1 MPGSRK
7 QNNRASALNTEC
19 AIKRKMFLAGNIER
33 SVLHL
38 DMDTFFVSVERL
50 KNNMLFDKPVII
62 GGMSDRGVVSS
73 CSYEA
78 RKYGV
83 NSAMPVKMARNLC
96 PDAIFI
102 RGDMEMYSKYSH
114 MVTEIIAER
123 SPLYEKSSIDEHYID
138 LTGMDRFFGCY
149 KWSHELR
156 QHIIKETG
164 LPISIGL
171 SVNKTVSKI
180 ATGEAKPN
188 GEMEVKKEIVLPFLD
203 PLSISK
209 IPMIG
214 QKTYHTLRSMGIAT
228 IYTLRNIPAEMIESL
243 MGKNGIEIWKRANG
257 IDSNPV
263 IHYSEQKSISTEH
276 TFEKDTTDLVRLN
289 QILARMVEKI
299 AWELRKQQKL
309 ASCVTVK
316 IRYSN
321 FDTHTLQ
328 KRIPYTSFDHVL
340 TDVAKELFGRLYQR
354 RMLIRLIGVRFSHMV
369 RGVQQLDMFDDTP
382 EKVSLYMTIDNI
394 RKRFGRDA
402 VRRAVGVM
410 TVRERE
416 EKAFKQLEN
425 SLKEHKMME
434 ERLKGYMMY
443 GF

>member
-1 MPGSRK
+1 
-7 QNNRASALNTEC
+7 
-19 AIKRKMFLAGNIER
+19 MFIAGNIER
-33 SVLHL
+33 TVLHL
-38 DMDTFFVSVERL
+38 DLDTFFVSVERL
-50 KNNMLFDKPVII
+50 KNNRLNGKPVII

-83 NSAMPVKMARNLC
+83 NSAMPMKMARLMC
-96 PDAIFI
+96 PDAIII
-102 RGDMEMYSKYSH
+102 RGDMELYSNYSH
-114 MVTEIIAER
+114 IVTEIIAGQ

-138 LTGMDRFFGCY
+138 LTGMDRFYGCR

-156 QHIIKETG
+156 HRIIKETG
-164 LPISIGL
+164 LPISAGL

-188 GEMEVKKEIVLPFLD
+188 GEIEVKKEIVLPFLD

-214 QKTYHTLRSMGIAT
+214 QRTYHTLHSMGIAT
-228 IYTLRNIPAEMIESL
+228 IYTLRNIPAEMLEKL
-243 MGKNGIEIWKRANG
+243 MGRNGIEIWKKANG
-257 IDSNPV
+257 IDSTPV
-263 IHYSEQKSISTEH
+263 FSYSEQKSISTEH
-276 TFEKDTTDLVRLN
+276 TFDKDTTDMARLN
-289 QILARMVEKI
+289 QLLTSMVEKI
-299 AWELRKQQKL
+299 AYELRKQEKL
-309 ASCVTVK
+309 TSCVTVK

-340 TDVAKELFGRLYQR
+340 AKVAKELFSSLYQR

-369 RGVQQLDMFDDTP
+369 RGVQQLDIFDDTP
-382 EKVSLYMTIDNI
+382 EKVNLYLAMDKLRN
-394 RKRFGRDA
+394 RFGRDA
-402 VRRAVGVM
+402 VRRASGVM

-416 EKAFKQLEN
+416 EKVRKQLEN
-425 SLKEHKMME
+425 ALNEQKMME
-434 ERLKGYMMY
+434 ERLKRVWST
-443 GF
+443 